1 LEKLGGFLA
10 IDLLTSGTNASAT
23 SLISSGLPPDLSN
36 RNLALLPPLLLQHGE
51 RDEIVPVSLS
61 QALHD
66 TMTSLRQAELVIYKD
81 RHHDLSESMKVVVI
95 SKELSFF
102 KDHRSSS
109 KTQ

>member
-1 LEKLGGFLA
+1 
-10 IDLLTSGTNASAT
+10 
-23 SLISSGLPPDLSN
+23 
-36 RNLALLPPLLLQHGE
+36 LALLPPLLLQHGE
-51 RDEIVPVSLS
+51 KDEIVPVSLS

-66 TMTSLRQAELVIYKD
+66 SMTSHGRQAELVIYKD